1 MRRRTAGEDP
11 DFGSDSFLDI
21 IANIVGILII
31 LIVVAGVKVARQPPV
46 AATAVAASNTGL
58 LGTEVSSH
66 REHKPGIRLSSEHLR
81 LLQAETA
88 VKAKQVTRL
97 QDEYSELLSNSAEL
111 TDRISQLRQQAAEV
125 KVAIASRR
133 QQAKRSDS
141 DIVALTGDVNE
152 LRNLVAVLQDQTAA
166 GETQHQAIFSA
177 TRLVYDRQAAAD
189 SDLKE
194 ITVQTQKLQEV
205 IEEQQ
210 SQAALSK
217 DRLEHRLSPV
227 VRTDSEQELHFR
239 LSGGRI
245 SWVPIEPLLE
255 RLKRQVA
262 NRADVIRRF
271 GQYEGICGPVG
282 GYTMKYAVARQ
293 APSLLE
299 GVHGTSSGFRIAVS
313 RWTVIPVES
322 LHTESVDEAIKFGS
336 RFRQIAEAAD
346 FEALLTVWLYPDD
359 FAHFR
364 KLREFGHGLGLRVAA
379 RPLPADAEITGSPGG
394 SRSSG
399 Q

>member
-1 MRRRTAGEDP
+1 MSRRSGGEDP

-31 LIVVAGVKVARQPPV
+31 LIVIAGVKVARQPPA
-46 AATAVAASNTGL
+46 AATTVAASNTGL
-58 LGTEVSSH
+58 LDPEVSSD
-66 REHKPGIRLSSEHLR
+66 REHKPGIRLTSDHLR
-81 LLQAETA
+81 LLRAETA
-88 VKAKQVTRL
+88 VAAKQTTCL

-111 TDRISQLRQQAAEV
+111 TDQISQLRQQAAEV

-133 QQAKRSDS
+133 QQAMRSDS

-152 LRNLVAVLQDQTAA
+152 LRNVVAVLQDQAA
-166 GETQHQAIFSA
+166 AEETRHDAILSA

-194 ITVQTQKLQEV
+194 ITVQTQKLQEL

-255 RLKRQVA
+255 RLKRQVS

-299 GVHGTSSGFRIAVS
+299 GVHGTSTGFRIAVS
-313 RWTVIPVES
+313 RWTVSPVES
-322 LHTESVDEAIKFGS
+322 LHTESVDEAIRFGS

-346 FEALLTVWLYPDD
+346 FDALLTVWLYPDD
-359 FAHFR
+359 FTHFR
-364 KLREFGHGLGLRVAA
+364 KLRECGHGLGLRVAA